1 MNIVV
6 DTLDDITQLFKMIFE
21 EIHTRGLKAVCVLDE
36 YIFLSSE
43 EENFSHFISQLLS
56 RYIINKWELMEIY
69 KILAPFEF
77 MKTEADEIAAYVQSD
92 HKLKQKRVDILTE
105 EFSEHIEKHNKIYVD
120 GLYKF
125 RLNKYKEELEF
136 TVEMFIDEYS
146 AKKSYEEFIAL
157 LKYFAQVQEPLIDA
171 VVLEESD
178 GMYKLYDLSGSP
190 IKERFSEEFS
200 DELMPLN
207 PKEEDLLI
215 SNLMA
220 AMPGKI
226 ILKNV
231 SMDKPVINTITQ
243 IFEGRIKNYENE
255 KEKTPRRKNGKM

>member
-6 DTLDDITQLFKMIFE
+6 DTLDDITQLFKTIFD
-21 EIHTRGLKAVCVLDE
+21 EIHTKGLKAVCVLDE

-43 EENFSHFISQLLS
+43 EEKFLHFISQTLS
-56 RYIINKWELMEIY
+56 RYIINKWEPVEIH

-77 MKTEADEIAAYVQSD
+77 MKTEADEIAGYVQSD
-92 HKLKQKRVDILTE
+92 IELKQKRADILTE
-105 EFSEHIEKHNKIYVD
+105 EIEEHIEKHSKIYVD

-125 RLNKYKEELEF
+125 RLNRYKEELEF
-136 TVEMFIDEYS
+136 TVEMFVDEYS
-146 AKKSYEEFIAL
+146 AKKSYDEFIAL
-157 LKYFAQVQEPLIDA
+157 LKYFAQIQEPLIDA

-178 GMYKLYDLSGSP
+178 GVYKLYDLTGSP
-190 IKERFSEEFS
+190 IKERFSEEFA

-220 AMPGKI
+220 AMPGQI